1 MFNVASSLYNVF
13 KKTNSINQYNYGKKN
28 IPLQY
33 LGLFFEN
40 KIL

>member
-1 MFNVASSLYNVF
+1 MFNVASSLYNVL
-13 KKTNSINQYNYGKKN
+13 KKKLIPLINTIMAKN